1 MKLSIVIV
9 SYNEL
14 DYLEESIESCMNT
27 NCDYEIIIGDDGSTD
42 GSIELITKYSKRYPG
57 IIKFFVMDRMG
68 IKNVKDIIPSIRV
81 SNVLKR
87 AFAICQGDYITII
100 SGDDVNTLSN
110 RYIKQVEF
118 LDKNLEYSSCYIDY
132 KKFWN
137 DGTEEIIRLRASIN
151 EQIFWSIQYVHIS
164 CFVFRRECLKNVLP
178 RFCDDTGLI
187 FSILA
192 TGKSKHL
199 KMDGFGYRQ
208 RDKSIMHEVD
218 IVELNLLEIALFQD
232 CLNHGAMKASSLS
245 RFYMPMRYLMNNR
258 YAIVSG
264 KYDKYLNESCRFSND
279 VLKLIV
285 NDDRLAHDYVK
296 KGRAYYLM
304 FRFLRKANI
313 LLNMLR
319 AK

>member
-14 DYLEESIESCMNT
+14 DYLEESIKSCMNS

-42 GSIELITKYSKRYPG
+42 GSIELIAKYSKRYPG
-57 IIKFFVMDRMG
+57 KIKFFVMDRVG
-68 IKNVKDIIPSIRV
+68 IKSVKDIIPSIRV

-87 AFAICQGDYITII
+87 AFDICQGEYITII
-100 SGDDVNTLSN
+100 SGDDVNTLPN

-118 LDKNLEYSSCYIDY
+118 LDKNLKYSSCYIDY

-137 DGTEEIIRLRASIN
+137 DGTEEILRLRASIN
-151 EQIFWSIQYVHIS
+151 EKIFWSIQYVHIS
-164 CFVFRRECLKNVLP
+164 CFVFRRECLKNLLP

-187 FSILA
+187 YSILA

-208 RDKSIMHEVD
+208 RNKSIMHEAD
-218 IVELNLLEIALFQD
+218 KVELSLLEIALFQD
-232 CLNHGAMKASSLS
+232 CLNHGSMKLSSLS
-245 RFYMPMRYLMNNR
+245 RFYKPMQYLMNNR
-258 YAIVSG
+258 NAIMSG
-264 KYDKYLNESCRFSND
+264 KYDKYLNETSKSAND

-285 NDDRLAHDYVK
+285 NDDRLAHKYVN
-296 KGRAYYLM
+296 KGCAYYLM
-304 FRFLRKANI
+304 FKFLRKANI